1 MEILSV
7 LEPHLMLVFW
17 QVLVFLIVI
26 TGIVA
31 IIDVG
36 FNKFEN
42 NQQLLWLLICLFVP
56 LGGVLYFLIG
66 RKQRIRVS

>member
-7 LEPHLMLVFW
+7 LEPPIMLIFW
-17 QVLVFLIVI
+17 QILVMSIVI
-26 TGIVA
+26 IGIVA